1 MKEVFFK
8 CTIFAIFACNLQKY
22 YIFLKR
28 TICIVLAVLLS
39 TVSWADEH
47 LRLST
52 VVIDPGHGGKDPG
65 AVSRDKKSYEKTFT
79 LSISQAIADKIR
91 AAYPDMKVVLTRSD
105 DTYVTVGGR
114 ADIANKEEADL
125 FISVHHN
132 AVASASPNGF
142 SVHVLGQSSKKGTD
156 LYANN
161 MDIVRRENAVILL
174 EDDYSTTYGDF
185 DPNDPE
191 SYIFMNLMQNANL
204 EQSVRFAQLV
214 EKNLKGG
221 PIKNDRGLSQDPFL
235 VLWRTAMPAVLLELG
250 FLSNDNDLKVLKSAD
265 DREKIAE
272 RVFQAFKEYKEIYEG
287 KLTTETAPAT
297 QPEVEKPVAKQEAP
311 KQEKKQEAKQ
321 ETKVETVYAVQI
333 FAVGKKMDP
342 KAREFM
348 GYTPKII
355 QGEKLYKYYIGV
367 SDSAAGARKHLSAIR
382 KKYPDAFLVKI
393 CGTEVTRIN

>member
-1 MKEVFFK
+1 M
-8 CTIFAIFACNLQKY
+8 
-22 YIFLKR
+22 KR

-65 AVSRDKKSYEKTFT
+65 AVSTDKKSYEKTFT
-79 LSISQAIADKIR
+79 LQISQLIADKIR
-91 AAYPDMKVVLTRSD
+91 AAYPDVNVVLTRTD
-105 DTYVTVGGR
+105 DRYVTVGGR
-114 ADIANKEEADL
+114 ADIANQAEANL
-125 FISVHHN
+125 FISIHIN
-132 AVASASPNGF
+132 STAKASPNGF

-214 EKNLKGG
+214 ENKLKGG

-235 VLWRTAMPAVLLELG
+235 VLWRTAMPAVLVELG
-250 FLSNDNDLKVLKSAD
+250 FISNANDLAALKNAG
-265 DREKIAE
+265 DRDKIAE
-272 RVFQAFKEYKEIYEG
+272 RVFKAFQEYKEIYEG
-287 KLTTETAPAT
+287 PAAGTPPPPQETPA
-297 QPEVEKPVAKQEAP
+297 AKQDTA
-311 KQEKKQEAKQ
+311 KQEKKPAAAQESKQ
-321 ETKVETVYAVQI
+321 ESKTVYAVQI

-348 GYTPKII
+348 GYTPMII
-355 QGEKLYKYYIGV
+355 QGEKLYKYFIGV
-367 SDSAAGARKHLSAIR
+367 SDSAAAARKNLPAIR

-393 CGTEVTRIN
+393 SGTEISRIN

>member
-1 MKEVFFK
+1 M
-8 CTIFAIFACNLQKY
+8 
-22 YIFLKR
+22 KR

-39 TVSWADEH
+39 AASWADEH

-65 AVSRDKKSYEKTFT
+65 AVSRDKKVYEKTYA
-79 LSISQAIADKIR
+79 LSISLALAEKIR
-91 AAYPDMKVVLTRSD
+91 AAYPDVKVVLTRSD
-105 DTYVTVGGR
+105 DKYVTVGGR

-132 AVASASPNGF
+132 AVSSASPNGF
-142 SVHVLGQSSKKGTD
+142 SVHVLGQSRKKGTD

-174 EDDYSTTYGDF
+174 EEDYSTTYGDF

-250 FLSNDNDLKVLKSAD
+250 FLSNDSDLKVLKSAEERD
-265 DREKIAE
+265 KLAE
-272 RVFQAFKEYKEIYEG
+272 CVFQAFKEYKEIYEG
-287 KLTTETAPAT
+287 TVTTAAAPAV
-297 QPEVEKPVAKQEAP
+297 QQEAPKQEAPKQAAPKQEAP
-311 KQEKKQEAKQ
+311 KQETKK
-321 ETKVETVYAVQI
+321 ETKQAPKAETVYAVQI
-333 FAVGKKMDP
+333 FAVAKKMDP

-348 GYTPKII
+348 GYTPKVIK
-355 QGEKLYKYYIGV
+355 GEKLYKYYIGV
-367 SDSAAGARKHLSAIR
+367 SDSSSGARKHLSAIR

-393 CGTEVTRIN
+393 VGDEVTRVN

>member
-1 MKEVFFK
+1 
-8 CTIFAIFACNLQKY
+8 
-22 YIFLKR
+22 
-28 TICIVLAVLLS
+28 VLLA
-39 TVSWADEH
+39 TASWADEH

-91 AAYPDMKVVLTRSD
+91 AAYPDVKVILTRTD
-105 DTYVTVGGR
+105 DRYVTVGGR
-114 ADIANKEEADL
+114 ADIANQVEADL

-132 AVASASPNGF
+132 AVASSSPSGF

-250 FLSNDNDLKVLKSAD
+250 FLSNDSDLKVLKSAD
-265 DREKIAE
+265 DRNKIAE

-287 KLTTETAPAT
+287 TITTETAAAL
-297 QPEVEKPVAKQEAP
+297 QPETGKPAVKQEEP
-311 KQEKKQEAKQ
+311 KQEKETRTEKKQA
-321 ETKVETVYAVQI
+321 TKGETVYAVQI
-333 FAVGKKMDP
+333 FAVGKKLDP

-348 GYTPKII
+348 GYTPKVIK
-355 QGEKLYKYYIGV
+355 GEKLYKYYIGV
-367 SDSAAGARKHLSAIR
+367 SDSLAGARKHLSAIR

-393 CGTEVTRIN
+393 TGDEVARVN

>member
-1 MKEVFFK
+1 M
-8 CTIFAIFACNLQKY
+8 
-22 YIFLKR
+22 KR

-39 TVSWADEH
+39 AASWADEH

-65 AVSRDKKSYEKTFT
+65 AVSRDKKVYEKTYA
-79 LSISQAIADKIR
+79 LSISLALADKIR
-91 AAYPDMKVVLTRSD
+91 AAYPDVKVVLTRSED
-105 DTYVTVGGR
+105 KYVTVGGR
-114 ADIANKEEADL
+114 ADIANKVEADL

-132 AVASASPNGF
+132 AVTSASPNGF
-142 SVHVLGQSSKKGTD
+142 SVHVLGQSHKKGTD

-174 EDDYSTTYGDF
+174 EEDYSTTYGDF

-250 FLSNDNDLKVLKSAD
+250 FLSNDNDLKVLKSAE
-265 DREKIAE
+265 DRDKIAE
-272 RVFQAFKEYKEIYEG
+272 CVFQAFKEYKEIYEG
-287 KLTTETAPAT
+287 TVTTETAPAT
-297 QPEVEKPVAKQEAP
+297 RQEAP
-311 KQEKKQEAKQ
+311 KQEAKKESKQ
-321 ETKVETVYAVQI
+321 ETKQETKQEKKAETVYAVQI
-333 FAVGKKMDP
+333 FAVAKKMDP

-348 GYTPKII
+348 GYTPKVIK
-355 QGEKLYKYYIGV
+355 GEKLYKYYIGV
-367 SDSAAGARKHLSAIR
+367 SDSSAGARKHLAAIR

-393 CGTEVTRIN
+393 SGDEVTRVN

>member
-1 MKEVFFK
+1 M
-8 CTIFAIFACNLQKY
+8 L
-22 YIFLKR
+22 
-28 TICIVLAVLLS
+28 LAVLL
-39 TVSWADEH
+39 TAASWAGDH

-65 AVSRDKKSYEKTFT
+65 AVSTDKKSYEKTFT
-79 LSISQAIADKIR
+79 LQISQLIADKIR
-91 AAYPDMKVVLTRSD
+91 AAYPDVKVVMTRSD
-105 DTYVTVGGR
+105 DRYVTVGGR
-114 ADIANKEEADL
+114 ADIANQAEANL
-125 FISVHHN
+125 FISIHIN
-132 AVASASPNGF
+132 STAKASPNGF

-214 EKNLKGG
+214 DKNLKGG
-221 PIKNDRGLSQDPFL
+221 PIKNARGVSQDPFL

-250 FLSNDNDLKVLKSAD
+250 FISNANDLAALKSAG
-265 DREKIAE
+265 DRDKIAE
-272 RVFQAFKEYKEIYEG
+272 RVFKAFKEYKEIYEG
-287 KLTTETAPAT
+287 TVADEPTAAPQPPKETP
-297 QPEVEKPVAKQEAP
+297 KAKQDSA
-311 KQEKKQEAKQ
+311 KQEKKQAPKQEVKQ
-321 ETKVETVYAVQI
+321 ETNAIYAVQI

-348 GYTPKII
+348 GYTPTVI
-355 QGEKLYKYYIGV
+355 QVEKLYKYYIGV
-367 SDSAAGARKHLSAIR
+367 SDSAAGARKNLSAIR

-393 CGTEVTRIN
+393 NGTQVTRIN

>member
-1 MKEVFFK
+1 MQVF
-8 CTIFAIFACNLQKY
+8 CYICNLQRY
-22 YIFLKR
+22 FIFLKR

-39 TVSWADEH
+39 TASWADEH

-65 AVSRDKKSYEKTFT
+65 AVSRDKKSFEKTFT
-79 LSISQAIADKIR
+79 LSISQAIAGKIH
-91 AAYPDMKVVLTRSD
+91 AAYPDVKVILTRSD
-105 DTYVTVGGR
+105 DRYVTVGGR

-250 FLSNDNDLKVLKSAD
+250 FLSNDNDLKVLKSAE
-265 DREKIAE
+265 DRDKIAE
-272 RVFQAFKEYKEIYEG
+272 RVFRAFKEYKEIYEG
-287 KLTTETAPAT
+287 TVTTETSAAA
-297 QPEVEKPVAKQEAP
+297 QPEEQKSAEKQAAPKQETKQEI

-321 ETKVETVYAVQI
+321 ETKAKTVYAVQI
-333 FAVGKKMDP
+333 FAVGKKLDP

-367 SDSAAGARKHLSAIR
+367 SDSLAGARKNLPAIR

-393 CGTEVTRIN
+393 TGSEVSRIN

>member
-1 MKEVFFK
+1 M
-8 CTIFAIFACNLQKY
+8 
-22 YIFLKR
+22 
-28 TICIVLAVLLS
+28 LLS
-39 TVSWADEH
+39 TASWADEH

-65 AVSRDKKSYEKTFT
+65 AVSRDKKLYEKTYA
-79 LSISQAIADKIR
+79 LSISLALADKIR
-91 AAYPDMKVVLTRSD
+91 AAYPDVKVVLTRSD

-132 AVASASPNGF
+132 SVTSASPNGF
-142 SVHVLGQSSKKGTD
+142 SVHVLGQSHKQGTD

-161 MDIVRRENAVILL
+161 MDIVRRENSVILL

-214 EKNLKGG
+214 EKHLKGG
-221 PIKNDRGLSQDPFL
+221 PIKNDRGISQDPFL

-250 FLSNDNDLKVLKSAD
+250 FLSNDNDLKALKSAD
-265 DREKIAE
+265 DRDKIAE

-287 KLTTETAPAT
+287 TVTTGSAPVT
-297 QPEVEKPVAKQEAP
+297 QPGADKPAAKQESP
-311 KQEKKQEAKQ
+311 K
-321 ETKVETVYAVQI
+321 TVYAVQI

-367 SDSAAGARKHLSAIR
+367 SDSLAGARKHLSAIR

-393 CGTEVTRIN
+393 VGDDVTRVN

>member
-1 MKEVFFK
+1 
-8 CTIFAIFACNLQKY
+8 
-22 YIFLKR
+22 LKR

-39 TVSWADEH
+39 TASWADEH

-65 AVSRDKKSYEKTFT
+65 AVSRDKKLYEKTYA
-79 LSISQAIADKIR
+79 LSISLALADKIR
-91 AAYPDMKVVLTRSD
+91 AAYPDVKVVLTRSD

-132 AVASASPNGF
+132 SVTSASPNGF
-142 SVHVLGQSSKKGTD
+142 SVHVLGQSHKQGTD

-214 EKNLKGG
+214 EKHLKGG
-221 PIKNDRGLSQDPFL
+221 PIKNDRGVSQDPFL

-250 FLSNDNDLKVLKSAD
+250 FLSNDNDLKALKSAD
-265 DREKIAE
+265 DRDKIAE

-287 KLTTETAPAT
+287 SVTTGSAPAT
-297 QPEVEKPVAKQEAP
+297 QPGADKPAAKQDPP
-311 KQEKKQEAKQ
+311 KQEKKQES
-321 ETKVETVYAVQI
+321 KVETVYAVQI

-348 GYTPKII
+348 GYTPRII

-367 SDSAAGARKHLSAIR
+367 SDSLAGARKHLSAIR

-393 CGTEVTRIN
+393 VGDDVTRVN